1 MGPSDRAPGGVGIDT
16 HLGSI
21 LVLPLSPRRPQSQSF
36 PAFRCSIPQLPL
48 PFSQPSCCRPLFL
61 MFGLSLVVTLLL
73 SVPAF
78 TQVVTNANLLP
89 GTWSTGSGAVT
100 TGPVRSFG
108 APSVEPALT
117 GPLGLLH
124 PREYLI

>member
-1 MGPSDRAPGGVGIDT
+1 
-16 HLGSI
+16 
-21 LVLPLSPRRPQSQSF
+21 
-36 PAFRCSIPQLPL
+36 
-48 PFSQPSCCRPLFL
+48 

-78 TQVVTNANLLP
+78 AQVVTSANLLP

-108 APSVEPALT
+108 RLPVE
-117 GPLGLLH
+117 LGLKGWVRRTSAPLRIPH
-124 PREYLI
+124 LITPRTLASPYPLPLMGSTNWHVIDSRATLPGTSALPDC